1 MKKKV
6 LIFMALPA
14 IVFLFLLFFVA
25 AVLTGNLDGEKDS
38 PGAGYQLPGF
48 VTQDMMQAF
57 FEVQETEGIPVSSG
71 LAQLIAESGFGRY
84 GPGGENGQG
93 MSQLAYDYKNLFG
106 IKYFDGDENASGAV
120 DMTTGEETSGGDI
133 TITAGFSVYPNYAA
147 CIRQRGWML
156 TRSPYIEHVEEHLNE
171 NNGKYTKKDAQE
183 FIAGVRAA
191 GWATDTS
198 YVEKCIQYMD
208 QYNLYQF
215 DNMTYQEY
223 LSGTGTGG
231 SYGGTVTELMEQLA
245 EHARNNDGT
254 YPCTPDMCAAWVTGI
269 YKQVGAP
276 VIPYGNAID
285 MWNVYQSTGSTDTKN
300 IPPGAIVCGSGSG
313 YMGSLYGHVGI
324 YLGDGLIAHNAG
336 YHSIQTIE
344 EWSAWQTA
352 TCQGHTGWIGWV
364 FPGGVP
370 TE

>member
-1 MKKKV
+1 MKKKI
-6 LIFMALPA
+6 LIFMALPV
-14 IVFLFLLFFVA
+14 IGFLFLLFLLA
-25 AVLTGNLDGEKDS
+25 AVLSGNLDGEKGS
-38 PGAGYQLPGF
+38 AGAGYQLPGF
-48 VTQDMMQAF
+48 VTQEMMQAF
-57 FEVQETEGIPVSSG
+57 FEVQEAEGIPVSSG

-84 GPGGENGQG
+84 GPGGDTGQG

-120 DMTTGEETSGGDI
+120 DMVTGEETSGGDI
-133 TITAGFSVYPNYAA
+133 IITDAFSVYPDYAA

-171 NNGKYTKKDAQE
+171 NNGKYTKQDAQD

-191 GWATDTS
+191 GWATDSS
-198 YVEKCIQYMD
+198 YTEKCIQHMD

-215 DNMTYQEY
+215 DNMTYKEY
-223 LSGTGTGG
+223 LSGAG
-231 SYGGTVTELMEQLA
+231 SGSSYDGTVTELMEDLA

-276 VIPYGNAID
+276 EIPYGNAID
-285 MWNVYQSTGSTDTKN
+285 MWNVYRSTGSTDTEN
-300 IPPGAIVCGSGSG
+300 IPPGAVVCGSGSG
-313 YMGSLYGHVGI
+313 DMGALYGHVGI

-364 FPGGVP
+364 FPGGIP